1 MGEQTATRETARRLV
16 GSNRYLTLATADA
29 DGRPWAS
36 PVWYAPVGDGDFLWV
51 SDPEARHSRNIARR
65 PEVAI
70 VIFDSTVPVGGAE
83 ALYCDAIA
91 EDLVGDAR
99 DEAIATF
106 SRHSEAD
113 GAHAWGPADVS
124 PPARLRLYRATVTS
138 RSVLGPG
145 DRRLPLSPR
154 SASSPRAR

>member
-1 MGEQTATRETARRLV
+1 MTEPQETAYRLV
-16 GSNRYLTLATADA
+16 ASNRYLTLATADG

-51 SDPEARHSRNIARR
+51 SDPETRHSRNIARR

-83 ALYCDAIA
+83 ALYCEAVAEQLDGAALDEGIA
-91 EDLVGDAR
+91 A
-99 DEAIATF
+99 F
-106 SRHSEAD
+106 SRHSEAG
-113 GAHAWGPADVS
+113 GAGPWRRDDVS

-138 RSVLGPG
+138 RSVLGQG
-145 DRRLPLSPR
+145 DRRLPVTQR
-154 SASSPRAR
+154 SAGSPRAR

>member
-1 MGEQTATRETARRLV
+1 MSEQPDTRETAQRLV
-16 GSNRYLTLATADA
+16 ETNRYLTLATADG

-51 SDPEARHSRNIARR
+51 SDPEARHSRNIATR

-83 ALYCDAIA
+83 ALYCDAVAEQLAGPALDQGIA
-91 EDLVGDAR
+91 A
-99 DEAIATF
+99 F
-106 SRHSEAD
+106 SRRSEAG
-113 GAHAWGPADVS
+113 GARAWGPDDVS

-138 RSVLGPG
+138 SSVLGPG
-145 DRRLPLSPR
+145 DRRLPLVG
-154 SASSPRAR
+154 A